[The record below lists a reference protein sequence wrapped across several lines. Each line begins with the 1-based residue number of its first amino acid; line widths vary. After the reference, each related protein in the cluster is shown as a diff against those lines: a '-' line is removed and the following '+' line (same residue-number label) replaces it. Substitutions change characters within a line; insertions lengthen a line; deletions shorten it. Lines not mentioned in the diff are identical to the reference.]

1 MPKHY
6 KDMIDE
12 LINKIEEDGE
22 GAPTNAVA
30 HGGVDMNPNGKKK
43 KDDAEDVL
51 RRTIMNKLGNR
62 IKESDD
68 NNNVTLRDLLM
79 GCCPYFLC
87 RFSRGV
93 KLTPIGTP
101 APSMFV
107 FLSLKTYSRIVP
119 DVTYPSQVVN

>member
-30 HGGVDMNPNGKKK
+30 HGGVDMNPNGKKTVLGKMK
-43 KDDAEDVL
+43 K
-51 RRTIMNKLGNR
+51 R

-68 NNNVTLRDLLM
+68 NNNVTLRSVLNTIDKLDEAIDKK
-79 GCCPYFLC
+79 
-87 RFSRGV
+87 SGV
-93 KLTPIGTP
+93 FREEITLVEPEIKKT
-101 APSMFV
+101 FV
-107 FLSLKTYSRIVP
+107 EKFKV
-119 DVTYPSQVVN
+119 

>member
-30 HGGVDMNPNGKKK
+30 HGGVDMNPNGKKTVLGKMK
-43 KDDAEDVL
+43 K
-51 RRTIMNKLGNR
+51 R

-68 NNNVTLRDLLM
+68 NNNVTLR
-79 GCCPYFLC
+79 
-87 RFSRGV
+87 SV
-93 KLTPIGTP
+93 
-101 APSMFV
+101 
-107 FLSLKTYSRIVP
+107 LKTIDKLDEAIDEKSG
-119 DVTYPSQVVN
+119 VVREEITLVEPEIKKTFVEKFKVWKH